1 MATSRWVGI
10 MSLVI
15 MIAVVVPFTLL
26 STVHAW
32 YGSFLLWSVTGVVV
46 IVINALATRHFRA
59 PADRQGQGDR
69 HE

>member
-10 MSLVI
+10 MALLI

-26 STVHAW
+26 SQVHAW
-32 YGSFLLWSVTGVVV
+32 YGSFLLWSVMGVLV
-46 IVINALATRHFRA
+46 IAINARVTRHFRA
-59 PADRQGQGDR
+59 SDRHGRGDR